1 MCLLCRGM
9 FNREVIGKMKKGS
22 YLVNNA
28 RGGIVDREA
37 VLEACKSGHL
47 AGSTPK
53 MNFICRMCTGTAC
66 RLEFQ

>member
-1 MCLLCRGM
+1 M
-9 FNREVIGKMKKGS
+9 FSKEVIGKMKKGS

-47 AGSTPK
+47 AGAAISLLYFYYSMYTYSAHPSSLS
-53 MNFICRMCTGTAC
+53 C
-66 RLEFQ
+66 L